1 MSYPLHPQQ
10 QPAAATAVGGGV
22 VNVGDDA
29 ATAAHNITVVRLGE
43 SDGVSAQLMMNIHYA
58 AGSRSPVTSPRHHTQ
73 DYGLAGEKQ
82 LEPFI

>member
-1 MSYPLHPQQ
+1 M
-10 QPAAATAVGGGV
+10 GGGV

-29 ATAAHNITVVRLGE
+29 ATAAHNITGAVVMLGE

-73 DYGLAGEKQ
+73 HPGQWAGGGEAIRTFHLSHIILQ
-82 LEPFI
+82 IT

>member
-10 QPAAATAVGGGV
+10 QPAAATAVGGG
-22 VNVGDDA
+22 GDDA
-29 ATAAHNITVVRLGE
+29 ATAAHNITVAVVRLGE

-73 DYGLAGEKQ
+73 DPGLAGESN
-82 LEPFI
+82 

>member
-29 ATAAHNITVVRLGE
+29 ATAAHNITGGE
-43 SDGVSAQLMMNIHYA
+43 
-58 AGSRSPVTSPRHHTQ
+58 AGR
-73 DYGLAGEKQ
+73 K
-82 LEPFI
+82 